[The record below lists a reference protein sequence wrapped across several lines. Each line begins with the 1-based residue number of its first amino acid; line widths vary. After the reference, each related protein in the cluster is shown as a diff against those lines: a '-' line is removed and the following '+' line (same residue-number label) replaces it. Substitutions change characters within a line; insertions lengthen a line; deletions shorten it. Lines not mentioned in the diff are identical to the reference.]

1 MDGEL
6 FIPLLL
12 GGRVKFPS
20 ALNYAGLNRVKGK
33 HVLELLSLWTLCCS
47 HPSLMVTSF
56 QEISFSVRSPRH
68 REAVHWFDQQ
78 HALHI

>member
-20 ALNYAGLNRVKGK
+20 ALNYAGLNRVQRKACSRTFK
-33 HVLELLSLWTLCCS
+33 PLDTLLFPPKSHGDKLPGNQFLCEK
-47 HPSLMVTSF
+47 P
-56 QEISFSVRSPRH
+56 
-68 REAVHWFDQQ
+68 EAQRGS
-78 HALHI
+78 ALA